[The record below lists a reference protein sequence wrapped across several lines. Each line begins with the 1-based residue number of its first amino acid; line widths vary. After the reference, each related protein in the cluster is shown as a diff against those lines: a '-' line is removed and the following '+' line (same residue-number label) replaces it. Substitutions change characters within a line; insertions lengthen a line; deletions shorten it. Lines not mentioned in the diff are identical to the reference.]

1 MVFLE
6 KSYEGGRELIMSYIN
21 DKKIPNE
28 RWKHIIPPCIL
39 VYIVAFMDRTNI
51 SFAIAGGM
59 DKALGMTST
68 IAGLASGIFF
78 VGYMILQ
85 IPGGNYAE
93 KKSAKKFISISLI
106 AWAVLSVASGF
117 VTSTWQLLVLRFL
130 LGVGEGGVWPA
141 VLVIISHWFPNKE
154 RGRANGFFMM
164 NFAIASIITGPISG
178 WIISFSSWRWVFVI
192 EGCLALILILIW
204 YPLIS
209 DRPENAKWISE
220 EEKDWIINSLK
231 EEQSRIKSSNNTS
244 NNGNSIYSN
253 LELWKLTSSY
263 FCYQVGIYGFFL
275 WLPTLIKQLTNS
287 GISKIGILSAFPYI
301 GTLFGIWIF
310 SVLSDKTMNRKLFT
324 ALPMLGLAISLFLSV
339 QFKSNM
345 WVSYTFLIL
354 CGFFLQGYNSSF
366 WSMPPLIFSA
376 DEAGGA
382 RGFINALG
390 NLGGFVGPYFVGW
403 LTVAVN
409 SNVSIYFLTIAIII
423 GCLINAS
430 IKFDKK
436 TNSNALNSSESF

>member
-1 MVFLE
+1 MNYVGKE
-6 KSYEGGRELIMSYIN
+6 NISN
-21 DKKIPNE
+21 D

-59 DKALGMTST
+59 DQALGMTST
-68 IAGLASGIFF
+68 IAGLVSGIFF

-106 AWAVLSVASGF
+106 AWAILSVASGF
-117 VTSTWQLLVLRFL
+117 VTSIWQLLVLRFL

-141 VLVIISHWFPNKE
+141 VLVIISHWFPNEE
-154 RGRANGFFMM
+154 RGRANGLFIM
-164 NFAIASIITGPISG
+164 NFAIASIITGPVSG
-178 WIISFSSWRWVFVI
+178 WIISFSSWRWVFII
-192 EGCLALILILIW
+192 EGCLAILLILIW

-220 EEKDWIINSLK
+220 GEKNWITDKLKSEQMEIESNFEDSSSEKSVYKNS
-231 EEQSRIKSSNNTS
+231 
-244 NNGNSIYSN
+244 
-253 LELWKLTSSY
+253 ELWKLTTSY

-287 GISKIGILSAFPYI
+287 GIGIIGMLSVFPYI
-301 GTLFGIWIF
+301 GTLIGIWIF
-310 SVLSDKTMNRKLFT
+310 SVLSDKTMNRKMFT
-324 ALPMLGLAISLFLSV
+324 ALPMVGLAISLVMSV
-339 QFKSNM
+339 QFKNSI
-345 WVSYTFLIL
+345 WVSYGFLIL

-366 WSMPPLIFSA
+366 WSMPPLIFKSS
-376 DEAGGA
+376 EAGSA

-390 NLGGFVGPYFVGW
+390 NLGGFIGPYFVGW

-409 SNVSIYFLTIAIII
+409 SNVSIYFLAVTIII
-423 GCLINAS
+423 GCLINSS
-430 IKFDKK
+430 IKFNKG
-436 TNSNALNSSESF
+436 A

>member
-1 MVFLE
+1 MNYVNE
-6 KSYEGGRELIMSYIN
+6 
-21 DKKIPNE
+21 KKISNG

-59 DKALGMTST
+59 DKSLGMTST

-106 AWAVLSVASGF
+106 AWAILSVASGF
-117 VTSTWQLLVLRFL
+117 VTSTWQLLILRFL

-141 VLVIISHWFPNKE
+141 VLVIISHWFPNEE
-154 RGRANGFFMM
+154 RGRANGLFMM

-178 WIISFSSWRWVFVI
+178 WIISFSSWRWVFII
-192 EGCLALILILIW
+192 EGCLALLLILVW

-209 DRPENAKWISE
+209 DRPENAEWISE
-220 EEKDWIINSLK
+220 EEKNWILDSLK
-231 EEQSRIKSSNNTS
+231 QEQLKIDNNIKQSDGKSS
-244 NNGNSIYSN
+244 IYVN
-253 LELWKLTSSY
+253 PELWKLTLSY

-287 GISKIGILSAFPYI
+287 GIGIIGILSVFPYI
-301 GTLFGIWIF
+301 GTLLGIWIF
-310 SVLSDKTMNRKLFT
+310 SVLSDKTMKRKMFT
-324 ALPMLGLAISLFLSV
+324 ALPMLGLALSLFLSV
-339 QFKSNM
+339 QFKSSI
-345 WVSYTFLIL
+345 WISYAFLIL

-366 WSMPPLIFSA
+366 WSMPPLIFTA

-390 NLGGFVGPYFVGW
+390 NLGGFIGPYFVGW
-403 LTVAVN
+403 LTVVIN

-423 GCLINAS
+423 GCLINWS
-430 IKFDKK
+430 IKLDEKVI
-436 TNSNALNSSESF
+436 

>member
-1 MVFLE
+1 M
-6 KSYEGGRELIMSYIN
+6 IMSN
-21 DKKIPNE
+21 VNEKKIPNG

-59 DKALGMTST
+59 DKELAMTAT
-68 IAGLASGIFF
+68 ISGLVSGIFF
-78 VGYMILQ
+78 VGYMVLQ

-106 AWAVLSVASGF
+106 AWAVLSIASGF
-117 VTSTWQLLVLRFL
+117 VTSIWQLLIFRFL

-154 RGRANGFFMM
+154 RGRANGLFMM

-178 WIISFSSWRWVFVI
+178 WIISFSNWRWVFII
-192 EGCLALILILIW
+192 EGCFAILLMFVW
-204 YPLIS
+204 YPFIS
-209 DRPENAKWISE
+209 DRPEDAKWISVE
-220 EEKDWIINSLK
+220 ERDWILNTLKQEQVLITNENNSNRK
-231 EEQSRIKSSNNTS
+231 NN
-244 NNGNSIYSN
+244 IYKN
-253 LELWKLTSSY
+253 PELWKLTSSY

-287 GISKIGILSAFPYI
+287 GISTVGILSVFPYI

-324 ALPMLGLAISLFLSV
+324 ALPMLGLAISLLLSV
-339 QFKSNM
+339 QFKNNI
-345 WVSYTFLIL
+345 WVSYAFLIL

-366 WSMPPLIFSA
+366 WSMPPLIFNSS
-376 DEAGGA
+376 EAGGA

-390 NLGGFVGPYFVGW
+390 NLGGFIGPYFVGW
-403 LTVAVN
+403 LTLTVN
-409 SNVSIYFLTIAIII
+409 SNVSIYFLAIAIVI
-423 GCLINAS
+423 GCVINYS
-430 IKFDKK
+430 INLNKVNEIKSI
-436 TNSNALNSSESF
+436 NSTKNI